1 MSRIGKM
8 PIEIPNGVEVKK
20 DNNTLTIK
28 GPKGELAKTF
38 HNDMTIKI
46 EGKEILVTRPSD
58 NKIHKSLHG
67 LTRSLIQNMI
77 DGVT

>member
-1 MSRIGKM
+1 M
-8 PIEIPNGVEVKK
+8 
-20 DNNTLTIK
+20 
-28 GPKGELAKTF
+28 AKTF

-77 DGVT
+77 DGVTKGFERH